1 MTTRINTK
9 IFVKAINNAAS
20 LTADPY
26 RYVTHPKLLLKLTAI
41 TDQHRNFINGT
52 ETSLR
57 VVFP

>member
-26 RYVTHPKLLLKLTAI
+26 RYVTHPKLLLKLTR
-41 TDQHRNFINGT
+41 DHRPT
-52 ETSLR
+52 QKLH
-57 VVFP
+57 